1 MQSKLVL
8 SLFGWWIGALS
19 LLQALPVP
27 SLLAQPKAASAST
40 PPKKY
45 SVATRRVAAK
55 NPSSPVKKLGN
66 AACTK
71 AVARQSMGNR
81 WIPLR
86 PVSGFSP
93 FSKTS
98 MKGKVPLVLHQKKGM
113 TMLADGPRYTLL
125 SHFAK
130 QNGLKY
136 VCKGTQVQLSN
147 EKHRLVFTVGT
158 KEATLDGVKVFLSFP
173 VDLQQASVSG
183 FRKIARRLQWI
194 APEYRIRTVDA
205 QYVIKPI
212 LSSQGLGQ
220 KIAKKIVIDPGHG
233 GKADGTVQNGL
244 KEKTL
249 TLRTARLLAEKLRR
263 MGYLVELTRTTD
275 VDVSLTQRS
284 DFANVHHADLF
295 VSIHY
300 NSAPSPKACGIET
313 YAYPIEGTPPTHQVL
328 PKDQTVADINRFN
341 AQNAQLAWSV
351 QKQIVSILKPV
362 DRGVKRMYL
371 GVLKNLK
378 RPGILI
384 ECGFLSNPN
393 EAKACMHSAYQEK
406 LTRAIAE
413 GIRAY
418 SR

>member
-1 MQSKLVL
+1 
-8 SLFGWWIGALS
+8 
-19 LLQALPVP
+19 
-27 SLLAQPKAASAST
+27 
-40 PPKKY
+40 
-45 SVATRRVAAK
+45 
-55 NPSSPVKKLGN
+55 
-66 AACTK
+66 
-71 AVARQSMGNR
+71 
-81 WIPLR
+81 
-86 PVSGFSP
+86 
-93 FSKTS
+93 
-98 MKGKVPLVLHQKKGM
+98 
-113 TMLADGPRYTLL
+113 MLADGPRYTLL

-158 KEATLDGVKVFLSFP
+158 KETILDGVKVFLSFP

-183 FRKIARRLQWI
+183 FRKIVHRLQWI

-212 LSSQGLGQ
+212 LSSQGLRQ
-220 KIAKKIVIDPGHG
+220 KIVKRIVIDPGHG

-263 MGYLVELTRTTD
+263 MRYLVELTRTTD
-275 VDVSLTQRS
+275 IDVSLTQRS
-284 DFANVHHADLF
+284 YFANVRHADLF

-300 NSAPSPKACGIET
+300 NSAPSQKACGIET

-393 EAKACMHSAYQEK
+393 EAKACTHSAYQEK